1 MVDDIE
7 TRYPVYI
14 HFDFDK
20 YDPDR
25 MDDSRLLNQKGW
37 FTVNRMVP

>member
-1 MVDDIE
+1 MVDDLE

-25 MDDSRLLNQKGW
+25 LEDLRATD
-37 FTVNRMVP
+37 